1 MEDIIIKPA
10 TLVTGKASL
19 KTITANDA
27 SSLDAFL
34 KWASSIVK
42 DGQDKHVM
50 DHFRAVSG
58 IEGKPEGDHAG
69 TYTKLTSAVALVKHF
84 GTLTAV
90 KQARKDAGLTG
101 SSNPSYLQTKLITNG
116 GGSPEPKVRDWDKWA
131 TQVTKGLSKREI
143 NKAIKALQAL
153 V

>member
-1 MEDIIIKPA
+1 MDDIIIKPA
-10 TLVTGKASL
+10 TLTTGKASL
-19 KTITANDA
+19 KTIVANDNA
-27 SSLDAFL
+27 SLDAFL

-42 DGQDKHVM
+42 DKQDKHVM

-58 IEGKPEGDHAG
+58 IDGKPEGDDAG
-69 TYTKLTSAVALVKHF
+69 RYTKLTSAVALVKHF
-84 GTLTAV
+84 GTVTAV
-90 KQARKDAGLTG
+90 KQARKNAGLTG

-116 GGSPEPKVRDWDKWA
+116 GGSSEPKARDWDKWA
-131 TQVTKGLSKREI
+131 KSVTKDLNKREI

>member
-1 MEDIIIKPA
+1 MDDIIIKQA
-10 TLVTGKASL
+10 TLTTGKASL
-19 KTITANDA
+19 KTITANNAD
-27 SSLDAFL
+27 SLRAFL

-42 DGQDKHVM
+42 DGQDDHVL

-58 IEGKPEGDHAG
+58 IDGKPSGDHAG
-69 TYTKLTSAVALVKHF
+69 DYTKLTSAVALVKHF

-90 KQARKDAGLTG
+90 MQARKANGT
-101 SSNPSYLQTKLITNG
+101 SASNPSYLQTLLITNG
-116 GGSPEPKVRDWDKWA
+116 GGSPEPKARDWDKWA
-131 TQVTKGLSKREI
+131 KSVTKDLNKREI

>member
-1 MEDIIIKPA
+1 MDDIIIKQA
-10 TLVTGKASL
+10 TLTTGKASL

-27 SSLDAFL
+27 DSLKAFL

-42 DGQDKHVM
+42 DGQDDHVL

-58 IEGKPEGDHAG
+58 IEGKPSGDHAG
-69 TYTKLTSAVALVKHF
+69 DYTKLTSAVALVKHF

-90 KQARKDAGLTG
+90 MQARKANGT
-101 SSNPSYLQTKLITNG
+101 SASNPSYLQTLLITNG
-116 GGSPEPKVRDWDKWA
+116 GGSPEPKARDWDKWA
-131 TQVTKGLSKREI
+131 KSVTKDLNKREI